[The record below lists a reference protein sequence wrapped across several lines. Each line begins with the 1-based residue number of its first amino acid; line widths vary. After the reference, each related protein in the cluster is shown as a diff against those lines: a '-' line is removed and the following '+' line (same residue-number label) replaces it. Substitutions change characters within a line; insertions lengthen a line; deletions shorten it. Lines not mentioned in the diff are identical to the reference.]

1 MTEQEWLTSTDPAA
15 VLRFATHADHNNAW
29 HHKAVSDRKLRLWA
43 CACARQVWHLLD
55 ERGRKAIEV
64 SERLADGLATLEE
77 FETALSLPN
86 TPVKA
91 ALRDTCAILRL
102 PTDIDAY
109 GPIGLGI
116 PSALQATFLRD
127 ICGNPFCRTCLC
139 GAGERLPDCSRAAR
153 IRTPTVLAVARAA
166 YEDRPGR
173 VCKRCGGGRAW
184 PKFLGDAS
192 DYGRRITD
200 ACLNACP
207 DCLGTGHTEDGTLD
221 PDHLAILADAL
232 EDAGAD
238 NVDLLAHLRGPGPH
252 VRGCW
257 CVDLLLGKE

>member
-15 VLRFATHADHNNAW
+15 MLTHVQG
-29 HHKAVSDRKLRLWA
+29 KLSPRKLRLFA
-43 CACARQVWHLLD
+43 CACARQSWTVLD
-55 ERGRKAIEV
+55 YRGRRAVVHCEDV
-64 SERLADGLATLEE
+64 AENGLPWDPAQGGDENWDLWRVDLAGKGQ
-77 FETALSLPN
+77 SP
-86 TPVKA
+86 
-91 ALRDTCAILRL
+91 
-102 PTDIDAY
+102 
-109 GPIGLGI
+109 
-116 PSALQATFLRD
+116 ALQAILLRD
-127 ICGNPFCRTCLC
+127 ICGNPFRRTCLC
-139 GAGERLPDCSRAAR
+139 GVGAPQPDCPRAAR